1 MVDPWKVYVVDDDP
15 SFVRSTLRLLDAW
28 DIRAEASTSPAEF
41 LAREIGPEP
50 CCVILDLRMP
60 GMSGLDVQR
69 ALARGDRKVPVIFV
83 SGHADVQSGVE
94 AMKLGAVDF
103 FIKPVDEGPL
113 IEAVRRAIAQ
123 DLRAGVERRRAGKVR
138 GVLERLSPDER
149 RVCELV
155 VRGRRD
161 DQIAAEIG
169 WTEAEVRETRTR
181 AMVALSVDS
190 VVELVRALEAAHLAQ
205 T

>member
-1 MVDPWKVYVVDDDP
+1 MRDPWKVYVVDDDL

-28 DIRAEASTSPAEF
+28 DIPAEAATSPAEF
-41 LAREIGPEP
+41 LARDLGADP

-83 SGHADVQSGVE
+83 SGHADVQSSVE

-103 FIKPVDEGPL
+103 FIKPVDEAPL
-113 IEAVRRAIAQ
+113 IEAVKRAIAQ
-123 DLRAGVERRRAGKVR
+123 DLRAGVERKRAGQVR
-138 GVLERLSPDER
+138 ELLERLTAEER

-155 VRGRRD
+155 VLGRRD
-161 DQIAAEIG
+161 DQIAAELAS
-169 WTEAEVRETRTR
+169 TEDAVRRIRSR
-181 AMVALSVDS
+181 AMEALSVDS
-190 VVELVRALEAAHLAQ
+190 VVELVRALDAARLPQ
-205 T
+205 S